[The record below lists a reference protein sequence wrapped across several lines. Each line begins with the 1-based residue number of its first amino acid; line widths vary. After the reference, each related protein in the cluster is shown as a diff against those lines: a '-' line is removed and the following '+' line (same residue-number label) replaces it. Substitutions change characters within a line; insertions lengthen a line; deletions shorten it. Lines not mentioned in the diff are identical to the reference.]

1 MYNTNSQLV
10 TTMFVWLFLSNVLF
24 STFVSNTS
32 MKNNRTRNQPVSN
45 TLLGL
50 STHCWIFL
58 RFSLSRILEL
68 RIILLIFDVAYSMKI
83 SIIISTQDYE
93 CELLFILQELE
104 WYDGSITICYHMS
117 SSFFPQTYSD
127 NGWSQSAILYQHT
140 FIHFSIQWNYP
151 FLVFYLFSAI
161 S

>member
-50 STHCWIFL
+50 STHC
-58 RFSLSRILEL
+58 RFFYSILFIKNTRAKDNIVNFWRCLLDEDLDYYFHARLWMWTIIHSSRIGMVWW
-68 RIILLIFDVAYSMKI
+68 FN
-83 SIIISTQDYE
+83 
-93 CELLFILQELE
+93 
-104 WYDGSITICYHMS
+104 YHMS

-151 FLVFYLFSAI
+151 FLVFYLFSAN

>member
-104 WYDGSITICYHMS
+104 WYDGSITICQAV
-117 SSFFPQTYSD
+117 SFHKRIVIMVD
-127 NGWSQSAILYQHT
+127 HSQQ
-140 FIHFSIQWNYP
+140 FSISILSFT
-151 FLVFYLFSAI
+151 FLSSGTILFLFSI
-161 S
+161 YFQLIHNL